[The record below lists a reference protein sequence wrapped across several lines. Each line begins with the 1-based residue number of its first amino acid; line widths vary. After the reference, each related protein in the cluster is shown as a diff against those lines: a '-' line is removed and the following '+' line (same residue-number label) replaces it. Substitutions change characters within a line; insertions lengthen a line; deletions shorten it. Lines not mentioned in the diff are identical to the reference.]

1 MFFVKTPRAAE
12 GVSADPVGQSTPV
25 LPGADVGGPK
35 PKSPA
40 EIALIRKAGGIA
52 TQVLR
57 EASARIAPG
66 MTTRELDRIVGELIR
81 AHGATSAF
89 LGYRNFPAN
98 CCVSVNEG
106 VVHGIGNDRRLQFG
120 DLVKLDVGVRH
131 KGYIGDVAITIPVG
145 GCSPLGQQLMDVTI
159 EALHRG
165 IGAAR
170 PGNRVTDISRAV
182 QQHVEANGFSV
193 VREFVG
199 HGVGRTVHE
208 EPQVPNYVD
217 DRHSAKL
224 KPGLIIA
231 IEPMVNVGGPA
242 VEVLADQWT
251 VVTKDRQLSAHFE
264 HTVLVTEGDPEI
276 LTKDDQTPLY

>member
-1 MFFVKTPRAAE
+1 M
-12 GVSADPVGQSTPV
+12 
-25 LPGADVGGPK
+25 
-35 PKSPA
+35 
-40 EIALIRKAGGIA
+40 IRKAGEIA

-57 EASARIAPG
+57 DASARITPG
-66 MTTRELDRIVGELIR
+66 LTTRELDRLVGELIR
-81 AHGATSAF
+81 SRGATSAF

-98 CCVSVNEG
+98 CCISVNEG

-131 KGYIGDVAITIPVG
+131 KGFVGDVAMTVPVG
-145 GCSPLGQQLMDVTI
+145 GCAPLGQKLIDVTI
-159 EALHRG
+159 EALYRG
-165 IGAAR
+165 VAQAR
-170 PGNRVTDISRAV
+170 SGNRVTDISRAV

-217 DRHSAKL
+217 DRHSARL
-224 KPGLIIA
+224 KPGLTIA

-264 HTVLVTEGDPEI
+264 HTVLVTDGDPEI
-276 LTKDDQTPLY
+276 LTRDDQTPLY